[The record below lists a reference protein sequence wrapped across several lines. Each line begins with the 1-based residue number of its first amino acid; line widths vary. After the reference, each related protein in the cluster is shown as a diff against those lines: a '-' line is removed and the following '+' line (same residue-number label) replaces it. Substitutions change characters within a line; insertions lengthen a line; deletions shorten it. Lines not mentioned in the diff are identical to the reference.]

1 MEKTTVIMTAEERA
15 EYEAFKAEREK
26 KAAEERRK
34 QQRLDYTKMVD
45 DELAAAIPELQIL
58 SEDIKT
64 VKARVFDNFK
74 AILDLKGEIYRD
86 KKGQDMGFASH
97 TFTNSDGT
105 LRLKLGQYLNDN
117 YLDTAEDG
125 VTMIHE
131 YITSLATDEKTQAL
145 VGMVLKLLAKD
156 AKGTLKAQR
165 ILQLRKIAEETGD
178 ESFIEGVR
186 IIEEAYRPIPTRTF
200 IQAAVKDEKTGGWVP
215 IPLGMTES

>member
-186 IIEEAYRPIPTRTF
+186 IIEEAYRPIPTRPF

>member
-1 MEKTTVIMTAEERA
+1 MTAEERA

-125 VTMIHE
+125 VKMIHE

>member
-125 VTMIHE
+125 VKMIHE